1 MTPQRNGRDVATS
14 PDSVRLTGKTVR
26 IVGTGLL
33 GSSIGLGLRPLGVN
47 VVLTDASPSSARL
60 AQDLGAG
67 QLAAAGDVPDLIVVC
82 VPPDVVADVIA
93 RELAEF
99 PHAVV
104 TDVASVKVAARDELA
119 AQGVELSRY
128 VGGHPLAGRERGG
141 AISARGDL
149 FIGRPWVV
157 CRESAN
163 SQSAVRLVEDLVL
176 DLGASMVEMTAE
188 EHDRAV
194 ALVSHA
200 PQIVSTIMA
209 GQLIDA
215 PDSAVSVAGQGVR
228 DVTRIAAS
236 SPDLW
241 VQILGANH
249 EAVVEVLRG
258 VLSELGAVVTAL
270 DSLDATGARS
280 MLAQAFS
287 RGNEGVARLPGKH
300 GQNRKFSIVT
310 VLIDDRPGQLAN
322 LLAEIGELGINLEDL
337 NLEHAPGAQ
346 LGTVEFSVI
355 PEAVDRLVVDLEQR
369 GWRVAR

>member
-1 MTPQRNGRDVATS
+1 MTPRRNGRDVNLS
-14 PDSVRLTGKTVR
+14 PASVRLAGKTVR
-26 IVGTGLL
+26 VVGTGLL
-33 GSSIGLGLRPLGVN
+33 GSSIGLGLRANGIT

-82 VPPDVVADVIA
+82 VPPDVAADVIA
-93 RELAEF
+93 RELADF
-99 PHAVV
+99 PRAIV
-104 TDVASVKVAARDELA
+104 TDVTSVKVSARDDLAARD
-119 AQGVELSRY
+119 VDLSRY
-128 VGGHPLAGRERGG
+128 VGSHPLAGRERGG

-157 CRESAN
+157 CREHENPEIAI
-163 SQSAVRLVEDLVL
+163 RLVEDLIH
-176 DLGASMVEMTAE
+176 DLGASVIEMTAE

-200 PQIVSTIMA
+200 PQIVSTVMA
-209 GQLIDA
+209 GQLLAASDA
-215 PDSAVSVAGQGVR
+215 TVSIAGQGVR

-249 EAVVEVLRG
+249 GAVVDVLRG
-258 VLSELGAVVTAL
+258 VHADLGAVVDAL
-270 DSLDATGARS
+270 DSLEVAGSRS
-280 MLAQAFS
+280 TLAHTLA
-287 RGNEGVARLPGKH
+287 RGNEGVSRLPGKH
-300 GQNRKFSIVT
+300 GQNRKFSVVT

-322 LLAEIGELGINLEDL
+322 LLAEIGDLGINLEDL
-337 NLEHAPGAQ
+337 NLEHAPGAA
-346 LGTVEFSVI
+346 LGTVEFSVV
-355 PEAVDRLVVDLEQR
+355 PEAVDRLVTDLEQR